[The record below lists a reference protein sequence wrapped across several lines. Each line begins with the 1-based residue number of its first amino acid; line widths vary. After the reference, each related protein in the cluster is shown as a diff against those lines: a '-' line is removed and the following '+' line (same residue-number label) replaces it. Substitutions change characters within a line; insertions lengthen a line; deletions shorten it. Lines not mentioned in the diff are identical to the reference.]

1 MAKRDLRRRLV
12 GHYAE
17 GRGEL
22 VSRDMNLSAHCERCG
37 GKLDMRTLAM
47 TSQIVEECRRCGT
60 SQLVR
65 RFVPVE
71 DETGK
76 QPPSGPTT

>member
-12 GHYAE
+12 GYHAE
-17 GRGEL
+17 GGGEL
-22 VSRDMNLSAHCERCG
+22 ASRDVNLSAHCERCG
-37 GKLDMRTLAM
+37 GRLDMRTLPM

-65 RFVPVE
+65 RFVPVD